1 MKWSE
6 QSPDNQRALA
16 ISIARN
22 LREFGYKSITADF
35 VLEEIASENR
45 TVVGMMAV
53 DMLVKNGF
61 EDMEG

>member
-6 QSPDNQRALA
+6 TSPDNQRALA

-22 LREFGYKSITADF
+22 LREFGYPGVTADM
-35 VLEEIASENR
+35 VLEELASENR
-45 TVVGMMAV
+45 TIIGMMAA